1 MPEAYQNYVRGEWV
15 NPFSSRTF
23 PDINPADKEE
33 VVGLFPASNRE
44 DLKHAAQAA
53 AEASPAW
60 SGLSGP
66 QRGAFLYKAADFI
79 ESRLEEI
86 AQALSR
92 EEGKTLMEARGE
104 TARGVTILRY
114 YAGDV
119 MYAEGSVIPSANT
132 KSLVYTSR
140 VPLGPVTIITP
151 WNFPIAIPLWKIAP
165 ALAYGNTVLFKP
177 SSQSPLTGWNIVK
190 AFHDAGLPPGVLNL
204 ITGSGAATGEEAV
217 KNPFIKAV
225 SFTGGNDTGREI
237 ATWAVNKGAKF
248 QLEMGGTNPVV
259 VMPDC
264 DMDQA
269 VELTVSGAMR
279 SAGQKCTATSRAIV
293 HDDIL
298 EEFTDHVVARAK
310 QLKVGP
316 ATDETAYLGP
326 VISEAQQQSILTY
339 IERGRS

>member
-1 MPEAYQNYVRGEWV
+1 
-15 NPFSSRTF
+15 
-23 PDINPADKEE
+23 
-33 VVGLFPASNRE
+33 
-44 DLKHAAQAA
+44 
-53 AEASPAW
+53 
-60 SGLSGP
+60 
-66 QRGAFLYKAADFI
+66 
-79 ESRLEEI
+79 
-86 AQALSR
+86 
-92 EEGKTLMEARGE
+92 
-104 TARGVTILRY
+104 
-114 YAGDV
+114 
-119 MYAEGSVIPSANT
+119 
-132 KSLVYTSR
+132 
-140 VPLGPVTIITP
+140 
-151 WNFPIAIPLWKIAP
+151 NFPIAIPLWKIAP